1 MGAFVVLFSR
11 VSPLLC
17 CVCRRVEIR
26 QTAARDSVGTGRAA
40 RARSRQTSE
49 RQPLYTFVRQGAA
62 VIDAFSARR
71 QIRQEWGEGGQEE
84 RKRSPRGRTQQ
95 RRSSAK
101 HSKAQ
106 HASLRVLDVGAA
118 QDFGH
123 VPPLELAERP
133 DVLDLDLV
141 ADVAE
146 ILPVVRVHLCPLL
159 NVFASALVLHD
170 AVDGDHAR
178 LLHAVRQHGP
188 DPGTHGHRGGGGGVE
203 TAGRRPE
210 GGREAASEHGT
221 WVDRG
226 VAGCARR
233 EVTGADGDAI

>member
-1 MGAFVVLFSR
+1 MQNQAGLGRGGAGGEEWESEGSR
-11 VSPLLC
+11 A
-17 CVCRRVEIR
+17 
-26 QTAARDSVGTGRAA
+26 TAKT
-40 RARSRQTSE
+40 
-49 RQPLYTFVRQGAA
+49 L
-62 VIDAFSARR
+62 
-71 QIRQEWGEGGQEE
+71 
-84 RKRSPRGRTQQ
+84 
-95 RRSSAK
+95 
-101 HSKAQ
+101 SKAQ
-106 HASLRVLDVGAA
+106 QGTARLLACFLDVGTA

-210 GGREAASEHGT
+210 GGREAASEHGK
-221 WVDRG
+221 WIG
-226 VAGCARR
+226 GARTLA
-233 EVTGADGDAI
+233 E

>member
-1 MGAFVVLFSR
+1 M
-11 VSPLLC
+11 
-17 CVCRRVEIR
+17 
-26 QTAARDSVGTGRAA
+26 
-40 RARSRQTSE
+40 RSRQGAKSG
-49 RQPLYTFVRQGAA
+49 RNGARGGRRRGKGVRGVARN
-62 VIDAFSARR
+62 SAEAQQSTARH
-71 QIRQEWGEGGQEE
+71 
-84 RKRSPRGRTQQ
+84 STPRFPCF
-95 RRSSAK
+95 
-101 HSKAQ
+101 
-106 HASLRVLDVGAA
+106 LDVGAA

-233 EVTGADGDAI
+233 VTGADGDCDNERRP